1 MKNEPP
7 YTEDRQ
13 INSDSFEIIN
23 FDEKRYSLTN
33 DQKTEITTQ
42 LKKYLQNH
50 PEVRFSFLHGSFLD
64 KLSCRDIDLG
74 VYFDDQ
80 INREVIF
87 DLALD
92 IAIELTNKLGVPVDV
107 HALNQASNSFCYH
120 VTRGILLTSQDDE
133 ETYNFIENTW
143 QAYLDFQP
151 ITRQILNDLLQP

>member
-7 YTEDRQ
+7 NIEDQ
-13 INSDSFEIIN
+13 KKNLDSFEIIN
-23 FDEKRYSLTN
+23 FDEKKYSLTDN
-33 DQKTEITTQ
+33 QKTEITTQ
-42 LKKYLQNH
+42 LKKYLQNR
-50 PEVRFSFLHGSFLD
+50 PEVRFAFLHGSFLD

-80 INREVIF
+80 LNQEVIF

-92 IAIELTNKLGVPVDV
+92 IAVELTNKLSVPVDV

-143 QAYLDFQP
+143 QFYLDFQP
-151 ITRQILNDLLQP
+151 LARQILNDLLQP

>member
-1 MKNEPP
+1 MKNESPN
-7 YTEDRQ
+7 TEDRQ
-13 INSDSFEIIN
+13 KNLDSFEMIN
-23 FDEKRYSLTN
+23 FDEKRYSLTD
-33 DQKTEITTQ
+33 DQKNEITTQ

-50 PEVRFSFLHGSFLD
+50 PEVRFAFMHGSFLD

-74 VYFDDQ
+74 VYFDDRLNQ
-80 INREVIF
+80 EAIF

-92 IAIELTNKLGVPVDV
+92 IAVELTNKLDVPIDV

-143 QAYLDFQP
+143 QGYLDFQP
-151 ITRQILNDLLQP
+151 LARQILNDLLQP